1 MILIATLLAVAA
13 CFILVLGTGNL
24 LSARRHEA
32 KARVSR
38 RLTALAV
45 RHETAPPADIERR
58 RAMSGMQW
66 LDKVLSGRSVM
77 RRLDLILEQGKTDI
91 NVGVIILAAVT
102 LAAAGFAFIRLL
114 TDNFWLCAVTPFAA
128 GYLPFAWIL
137 SRRTRRMNRFHRQL
151 PDALDLIARALKAGH
166 AFPQGMRMVADE
178 FADPVGPEF
187 QITLDEINFGVSP
200 DAALH
205 AMTRRVD
212 CADLRF
218 FVVSVNIQ
226 RETGGNLAEIV
237 SGIALLLR
245 ERFKLHGRVK
255 VLSAEGRLTAW
266 ILFALPFG
274 IGFIIHLLN
283 PDFMSALYT
292 TPEGNMLLNGS
303 LFLMTAGA
311 LALKKLTTIRV

>member
-1 MILIATLLAVAA
+1 MTLMITLIAVAA
-13 CFILVLGTGNL
+13 CFILIMGISNLVL
-24 LSARRHEA
+24 ARRREA
-32 KARVSR
+32 KKRISR
-38 RLTALAV
+38 RMASLVKAREA
-45 RHETAPPADIERR
+45 EAAIDIERR
-58 RAMSGMQW
+58 R
-66 LDKVLSGRSVM
+66 DLSGVNWINKALSSRSVM
-77 RRLDLILEQGKTDI
+77 RKLDLILEQGKT
-91 NVGVIILAAVT
+91 NVSLGMIILASIVLAV
-102 LAAAGFAFIRLL
+102 AGFMLITAI
-114 TDNFWLCAVTPFAA
+114 TGNFWLTIITPVGF
-128 GYLPFAWIL
+128 GYIPFAWIF
-137 SRRTRRMNRFHRQL
+137 SRRNARMNKFHRQL

-178 FADPVGPEF
+178 FADPIGPEF
-187 QITLDEINFGVSP
+187 QITLEEINFGVTP
-200 DAALH
+200 DAALL

-212 CADLRF
+212 CSDLQF

-237 SGIALLLR
+237 SSIAYLLR

-274 IGFIIHLLN
+274 IGFIINLLN

-303 LFLMTAGA
+303 LFMMTIGA
-311 LALKKLTTIRV
+311 IALKKLTTIKV